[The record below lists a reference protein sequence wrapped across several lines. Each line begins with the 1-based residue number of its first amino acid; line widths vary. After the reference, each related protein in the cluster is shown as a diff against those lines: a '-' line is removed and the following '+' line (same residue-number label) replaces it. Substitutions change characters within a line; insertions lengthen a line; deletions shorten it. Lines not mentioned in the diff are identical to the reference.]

1 MAYRIAVA
9 SSDHI
14 HIDTG
19 FGEAKEFIIY
29 EVEGTEYAES
39 GIRKVPDQ
47 PDDETSYGGCREGEG
62 CGHGGSGG
70 GCRGSRR
77 VDMLSDTRCVI
88 CSVIGSG
95 VQKML
100 SRKGISS
107 FDIEGSIDETLEKII
122 AYISKID
129 NHISLIN

>member
-39 GIRKVPDQ
+39 GIRKVPDHTE
-47 PDDETSYGGCREGEG
+47 DEAVAGGCREGEG
-62 CGHGGSGG
+62 CGHG

-122 AYISKID
+122 TYISKID

>member
-29 EVEGTEYAES
+29 EVEGTEYAEAET
-39 GIRKVPDQ
+39 RKVPDHTE
-47 PDDETSYGGCREGEG
+47 DEAVAGGCREGEG

-88 CSVIGSG
+88 CSAIGSG

-107 FDIEGSIDETLEKII
+107 FDIEGSIGETLEKII